1 MNSNNHSISDLENSI
16 AETICLK
23 IENWNLYLGDAGLAR
38 KLAIECLSNTSKGI
52 KNTVEI
58 ALESIKVPIGDGST
72 KIALSKFI
80 IASQKQE
87 LENLLEDF
95 VWKIY
100 FKNVSSKLFTFK
112 NLVKKK

>member
-1 MNSNNHSISDLENSI
+1 MSSNNHSISDLENLI

-58 ALESIKVPIGDGST
+58 ALESVQVSIGDGST
-72 KIALSKFI
+72 KTALSKFI
-80 IASQKQE
+80 IASQKQD

-95 VWKIY
+95 
-100 FKNVSSKLFTFK
+100 L
-112 NLVKKK
+112 

>member
-58 ALESIKVPIGDGST
+58 ALESVKVSIGDGST

-80 IASQKQE
+80 IASQKQD

-95 VWKIY
+95 IWKIY
-100 FKNVSSKLFTFK
+100 FKNDSSNLLTFK
-112 NLVKKK
+112 NVVNKK

>member
-1 MNSNNHSISDLENSI
+1 MNSNNHLISDLENLI
-16 AETICLK
+16 AEKICLK

-58 ALESIKVPIGDGST
+58 ALESVKVSIGDGST

-80 IASQKQE
+80 IASQKQD
-87 LENLLEDF
+87 LENLSEDF
-95 VWKIY
+95 I
-100 FKNVSSKLFTFK
+100 
-112 NLVKKK
+112 